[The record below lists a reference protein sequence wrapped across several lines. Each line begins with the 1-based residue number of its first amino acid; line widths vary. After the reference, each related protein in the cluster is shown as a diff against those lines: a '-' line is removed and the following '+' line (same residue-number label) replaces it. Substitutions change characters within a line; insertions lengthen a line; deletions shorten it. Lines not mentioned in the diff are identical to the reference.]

1 MEQYTHNLQIAIV
14 VSKQYS
20 IDEEPI
26 IKDIKKRISNHTIS
40 YRSDADRET
49 EYFLTWHREPLSMI
63 QTQFMGDLFAVS
75 AYGDN
80 DDIII
85 EHTEHTL
92 RRAEKE
98 LKEKYQQYNWSI
110 VFHISRVVQNT
121 AKCRMMVDCPI
132 NCI

>member
-1 MEQYTHNLQIAIV
+1 MEQYSHNLQIAIV
-14 VSKQYS
+14 VSKQQS
-20 IDEEPI
+20 IDEESI
-26 IKDIKKRISNHTIS
+26 LKDIKKRIANHTIT
-40 YRSDADRET
+40 YRSDEDRET
-49 EYFLTWHREPLSMI
+49 EYFLTWHREPLSLI

-85 EHTEHTL
+85 QHTENTL

-121 AKCRMMVDCPI
+121 TTKMMVNCPI

>member
-1 MEQYTHNLQIAIV
+1 MEQYSHNLQIAIV
-14 VSKQYS
+14 VSKQQS
-20 IDEEPI
+20 IDEESI
-26 IKDIKKRISNHTIS
+26 LKDIKKRIANHTIS

-49 EYFLTWHREPLSMI
+49 EYFLTWHREHLSLI
-63 QTQFMGDLFAVS
+63 QRQFMGDLFAVS

-85 EHTEHTL
+85 QHTENTL

-98 LKEKYQQYNWSI
+98 LKEKYQTYNWSVI
-110 VFHISRVVQNT
+110 FHISRVVQST
-121 AKCRMMVDCPI
+121 ATKMMVNCPI